1 MDTNYHDTY
10 FVNEGECVAVA
21 TLRWT
26 WHATLL
32 WCSAMLGTVE
42 VSRLL
47 QKWLTRVAP
56 VEGTR
61 LVLGEID
68 R

>member
-42 VSRLL
+42 VSRML
-47 QKWLTRVAP
+47 P
-56 VEGTR
+56 
-61 LVLGEID
+61 LVKYLVQLD
-68 R
+68 TALRWSR